1 MVLILASMQVYILM
15 TVQGK
20 RYILMT
26 VQGKRHVRIL
36 TPHSPLYLLFPCVQY
51 DSRSFVSSTTVV
63 SNSIF
68 SVCINFFKR
77 KSKFW
82 LIRTSSFN
90 KAPIQH
96 IQDHNGRKLNNFH

>member
-1 MVLILASMQVYILM
+1 MVFILTSMQVYILM
-15 TVQGK
+15 TVEGK

-68 SVCINFFKR
+68 SVCINFLR
-77 KSKFW
+77 E
-82 LIRTSSFN
+82 N
-90 KAPIQH
+90 Q
-96 IQDHNGRKLNNFH
+96 NFG